1 MYNKSSSKQKIRYIK
16 PFFQGTQPQDQKN
29 KAKTKQKNRYSNI
42 IQVDLKGPNYNTNE
56 ITIKKAK
63 KYNNINKIEDRERPY
78 INNNDIN
85 IIKAKNVNNNNS
97 KVEGIKWTNI
107 NKNEMKNM
115 KAKNLNNNKIE
126 NIKSS
131 NKNENNIKNI
141 VVVKNLNINNKKE
154 KRKRPS
160 INKNEINNM
169 KAKNLQ
175 QQQQQQQKQQQ
186 QNQQQQPQK
195 LQLKQQQQNQQQYHQ
210 QQQQQPQQQSTTKG
224 ITNINNNNRVDEINK
239 EKKNNERN
247 INEEK
252 KNKITQKEVLA
263 KNNIINGTIFPRGLN
278 NIGATCYMNSV
289 LQSFY
294 HVFDLSNELIKLK
307 NIDERKMPMTS
318 AYLEVINELTFSK
331 EKSISPIKF
340 KIMISNNELF
350 EGIGANDAKSLTLY
364 ILETLNEEFNGNNL
378 KINNENLLNKIRNLK
393 NKEMENIVKTF
404 NSQYNSIIAD
414 LFYGLKMTTYKCFT
428 CNDCPADYQL
438 FNIINLS
445 IEQTFVEMKKKELKV
460 DILECLKVEQK
471 PKYFNGDNQLFCDK
485 CNKMVDGESVNKIYM
500 APKIMILFLDRGF
513 NNSFRCEVT
522 FPEILKMK
530 EFVDNDGG
538 EYHLIGVIEHLGPS
552 SNSGHFIATC
562 KHFDGKWYLFS
573 DSTIIPLES
582 YKKNGEPYL
591 LFYRKD

>member
-16 PFFQGTQPQDQKN
+16 PIFQGTQPQDQKN

-42 IQVDLKGPNYNTNE
+42 IQVDLKGPNHNTNE
-56 ITIKKAK
+56 IFIKKGK

-78 INNNDIN
+78 INNKDIN

-97 KVEGIKWTNI
+97 KVEGIKGTNI

-115 KAKNLNNNKIE
+115 KAKNLNNNNKIG

-141 VVVKNLNINNKKE
+141 MIGKNLNINNKKE
-154 KRKRPS
+154 NIKRPS

-175 QQQQQQQKQQQ
+175 QQQKQ
-186 QNQQQQPQK
+186 
-195 LQLKQQQQNQQQYHQ
+195 QLKQQQQNQQQYHQ
-210 QQQQQPQQQSTTKG
+210 QQQQQPQQQSTRKG
-224 ITNINNNNRVDEINK
+224 ITNINNNNRVNEINK

-252 KNKITQKEVLA
+252 KNKITQKEDLA

-378 KINNENLLNKIRNLK
+378 QINNENLLNKIRNLK
-393 NKEMENIVKTF
+393 NKEMENIVKAF

-414 LFYGLKMTTYKCFT
+414 LFYGLKMTTYKCLA

-530 EFVDNDGG
+530 EFVDIDGG
-538 EYHLIGVIEHLGPS
+538 NYHLIGVIEHLGPS

>member
-85 IIKAKNVNNNNS
+85 IIKAKN
-97 KVEGIKWTNI
+97 
-107 NKNEMKNM
+107 
-115 KAKNLNNNKIE
+115 LNNNKIE

-141 VVVKNLNINNKKE
+141 VVGKNLNINNKKE